1 MPTHRDFE
9 LPVDIP
15 KKSELVQQKMRW
27 MVLLVFLAIVAFI
40 MFLLSIQ
47 LGVVMAEG
55 AKSLPD
61 IRILANYHPN
71 QSTQIFDRHNNL
83 LANIHG
89 DEDRV
94 VVPLKDISPNIQRAV
109 MAIEDNRF
117 YQHNG
122 VDVRGTFRAFATNIK
137 GGDIQ
142 GGSTLTQQ
150 LVKNL
155 FLSPER
161 SYSRKIAEAV
171 LALRVE
177 RHYTKDKILEMYL
190 NQVYWGNHAYG
201 IEKAAKRYFK
211 KSAKELS
218 VPEAALLAGLLK
230 APEGLSP
237 YRFPEAARGRQLA
250 VLAKMEQYGYITP
263 QQAKEARD
271 AEVTL
276 KGREVKPSK
285 HPYFVAHVIQELM
298 ALYGE
303 DVVRRGGLKVYTTVD
318 SDIQSAAE
326 EALEKAVK
334 GLPEYTH
341 VTNGA
346 LISIDVPTGE
356 IMALVGGVD
365 FSKSQFNNATQAY
378 RAAGSQFK
386 PFVYLT
392 GFRLGMITPESPI
405 SDKPISFNTGVSIW
419 KPKNWDGR
427 FMGAMTIRKA
437 LTLSRN
443 TPTVQIGMRVGIE
456 EVIRTARLA
465 GIESPIDPNFASLL
479 GSSGVPPIEMATA
492 FATFARGGVR
502 MNPTAIRRVENV
514 QGESL
519 PFDKPVPRRTL
530 DGASVSQLNS
540 ILVDVVEKGT
550 GRSAQLP
557 ERTVAGKTGTTDK
570 VRDIWFTGYTPDMVA
585 TVWMGNEKYVPL
597 KGVFSSNAAKVWHD
611 YAEAYYAKKPVK
623 ATDFMAADK
632 NAEVKSGSM
641 MVLDAAPP
649 RPEPEMPDID
659 LPETPDTPDASA
671 PVSNSAPATPKPK
684 ASSSTTAP
692 AAAPMVGP
700 VAPPAP
706 SSAAPVPPVP
716 SPSVKPK
723 PVGPQ
728 APATPAAKDD

>member
-27 MVLLVFLAIVAFI
+27 MVLLVFLAITAFVV
-40 MFLLSIQ
+40 FLLSIQ
-47 LGVVMAEG
+47 LGVVLADG

-61 IRILANYHPN
+61 IRILENYHPN

-122 VDVRGTFRAFATNIK
+122 VDVRGTVRAFATNLK
-137 GGDIQ
+137 GGEIQ

-171 LALRVE
+171 LSLRVE
-177 RHYTKDKILEMYL
+177 RHYTKDKIMQMYL

-211 KSAKELS
+211 KPAKELT
-218 VPEAALLAGLLK
+218 VAEAALLAGLLK

-237 YRFPEAARGRQLA
+237 YRYPEAARKRQLA
-250 VLAKMEQYGYITP
+250 VLEKMHHYGYITDA
-263 QQAKEARD
+263 QQQD
-271 AEVTL
+271 AIDTEVEL
-276 KGREVKPSK
+276 KGQGVKASK

-298 ALYGE
+298 RLYGE
-303 DVVRRGGLKVYTTVD
+303 DVVRRGGLKVFTTVD
-318 SDIQSAAE
+318 SDIQGAAE
-326 EALEKAVK
+326 KALEEHVK
-334 GLPEYTH
+334 KLPNYTH

-346 LISIDVPTGE
+346 LVAIDVPTGE
-356 IMALVGGVD
+356 IISLVGGVD
-365 FSKSQFNNATQAY
+365 FSKSQFNSATQAY

-419 KPKNWDGR
+419 RPKNWDGR
-427 FMGAMTIRKA
+427 FMGPMTIRKA

-443 TPTVQIGMRVGIE
+443 TPTVQIGMRVGID
-456 EVIRTARLA
+456 EVMRTARLA
-465 GIESPIDPNFASLL
+465 GIESKIDPNFSSLL
-479 GSSGVPPIEMATA
+479 GSSGMPPIEMATA
-492 FATFARGGVR
+492 FSTFARNGVR
-502 MNPTAIRRVENV
+502 LKPTAIRRVENV
-514 QGESL
+514 AGESL
-519 PFDKPVPRRTL
+519 PFNKPVPKRTL
-530 DGASVSQLNS
+530 DGGSVAQLNS

-550 GRSAQLP
+550 GRSARLP
-557 ERTVAGKTGTTDK
+557 GRTVAGKTGTTDK

-585 TVWMGNEKYVPL
+585 TVWMGNDKYVPL
-597 KGVFSSNAAKVWHD
+597 KGVFSSNAAKVWHEFAD
-611 YAEAYYAKKPVK
+611 AYYKQKPVK
-623 ATDFMAADK
+623 ASGFLAAGGSK
-632 NAEVKSGSM
+632 KVKSKGV
-641 MVLDAAPP
+641 MVLDLSPP
-649 RPEPEMPDID
+649 RPTPE
-659 LPETPDTPDASA
+659 LPELQPDTPSAS
-671 PVSNSAPATPKPK
+671 
-684 ASSSTTAP
+684 
-692 AAAPMVGP
+692 
-700 VAPPAP
+700 
-706 SSAAPVPPVP
+706 APVPPVP
-716 SPSVKPK
+716 VGPAPPK
-723 PVGPQ
+723 KVAPKAPVGPP
-728 APATPAAKDD
+728 APTAKKAG